1 MNIAHVSVRAAAC
14 LLLATSAQASAQAGA
29 ADPQAAVP
37 ATTYR
42 PALGYKVEAAPA
54 ASPDRQWKES
64 NATVAATHSMSLTM
78 KGMGTAVHQH
88 PVPLSP
94 VKAIEAQSGAAAP
107 TCMPSGGEGKQGC
120 CCGGAGMEGCCCK
133 DKMKSASL
141 ATGGEHEH
149 KESP

>member
-64 NATVAATHSMSLTM
+64 NATVAATNSMALTM
-78 KGMGTAVHQH
+78 KGMGTAGHQH
-88 PVPLSP
+88 PVPMSP
-94 VKAIEAQSGAAAP
+94 VAAIEAQSGAAAP
-107 TCMPSGGEGKQGC
+107 TCMPSAGEGKQGC
-120 CCGGAGMEGCCCK
+120 CCGAGMESCCK
-133 DKMKSASL
+133 NKMKSAGL
-141 ATGGEHEH
+141 AAGREHEH